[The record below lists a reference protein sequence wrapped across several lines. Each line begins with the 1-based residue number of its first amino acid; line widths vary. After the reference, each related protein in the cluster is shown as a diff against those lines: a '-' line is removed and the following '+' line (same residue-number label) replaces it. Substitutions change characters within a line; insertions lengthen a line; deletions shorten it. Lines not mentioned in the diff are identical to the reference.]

1 MGYMEEKTLGNKLD
15 AFIKLYSQDFELGYV
30 DYLGINIPSVLD
42 GELTFKI
49 YYINKVS
56 RQVSHLLIKFLEEKD
71 MIRYVTM
78 VRDKK
83 NRSRARY
90 DVGLK
95 NRLDTNMVAVFEW
108 LSKNTKM
115 FEKYSSE
122 ILKLSQTLVGNY
134 NCSELNLS
142 VQTALE
148 IIKRKNC

>member
-83 NRSRARY
+83 NRSRAC
-90 DVGLK
+90 LK
-95 NRLDTNMVAVFEW
+95 N
-108 LSKNTKM
+108 
-115 FEKYSSE
+115 
-122 ILKLSQTLVGNY
+122 
-134 NCSELNLS
+134 
-142 VQTALE
+142 
-148 IIKRKNC
+148 KNCTKRMFYFPFHDKIKKKGGSLC

>member
-56 RQVSHLLIKFLEEKD
+56 RQVSHPLINFLEEKG

-83 NRSRARY
+83 NGSRATERSLCKKERREEKKLLKAVEEKNQRKFGRKLQREFIDKRDKRTY
-90 DVGLK
+90 DDGV
-95 NRLDTNMVAVFEW
+95 
-108 LSKNTKM
+108 
-115 FEKYSSE
+115 
-122 ILKLSQTLVGNY
+122 
-134 NCSELNLS
+134 
-142 VQTALE
+142 
-148 IIKRKNC
+148 

>member
-1 MGYMEEKTLGNKLD
+1 VRILEMGYMEEKTLGNKLD

-56 RQVSHLLIKFLEEKD
+56 RQVSHPLINFLEEKG

-95 NRLDTNMVAVFEW
+95 NRLD
-108 LSKNTKM
+108 
-115 FEKYSSE
+115 
-122 ILKLSQTLVGNY
+122 
-134 NCSELNLS
+134 
-142 VQTALE
+142 
-148 IIKRKNC
+148 

>member
-56 RQVSHLLIKFLEEKD
+56 RQVSHPLINFLEEKG

-83 NRSRARY
+83 NGSRATERSLCKKERREEKKM
-90 DVGLK
+90 LK
-95 NRLDTNMVAVFEW
+95 AVE
-108 LSKNTKM
+108 
-115 FEKYSSE
+115 EK
-122 ILKLSQTLVGNY
+122 K
-134 NCSELNLS
+134 
-142 VQTALE
+142 
-148 IIKRKNC
+148 KRKFGRKL

>member
-1 MGYMEEKTLGNKLD
+1 MKGINITYKLTTNYNLIVFMRY

-56 RQVSHLLIKFLEEKD
+56 RQVSHPLINFLEEKG

-95 NRLDTNMVAVFEW
+95 NRLD
-108 LSKNTKM
+108 
-115 FEKYSSE
+115 
-122 ILKLSQTLVGNY
+122 
-134 NCSELNLS
+134 
-142 VQTALE
+142 
-148 IIKRKNC
+148 